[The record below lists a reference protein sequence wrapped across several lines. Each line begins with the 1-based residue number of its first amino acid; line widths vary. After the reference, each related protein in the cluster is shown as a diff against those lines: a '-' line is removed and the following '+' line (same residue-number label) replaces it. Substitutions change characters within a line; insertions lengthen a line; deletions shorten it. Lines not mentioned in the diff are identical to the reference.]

1 MFDNGMKVVQ
11 KYVDLTKYVYVV
23 LRNFPKSEKYTMAGD
38 IRAALWEA
46 GGCLNRASDVKY
58 RPRKLAILEKAD
70 ERLADLRF
78 LVRIGM
84 EMNFMP
90 FAKYENFS
98 EMVAEVGR
106 MLGGWLKT
114 TRSS

>member
-1 MFDNGMKVVQ
+1 MKVVQ
-11 KYVDLTKYVYVV
+11 KYVDMAKYVYVV

-46 GGCLNRASDVKY
+46 GSLLNRASDVPN
-58 RPRKLAILEKAD
+58 RTRKMAILEKAD

-78 LVRIGM
+78 LVRMGM
-84 EMNFMP
+84 EMEFVP

-98 EMVAEVGR
+98 KMVAEVGR